1 MASNSKIFPL
11 KVERQQKQSLS
22 TTVEPE
28 PGIKAFL
35 PLKFMKIAKPAS
47 LPLVVDLRSKCPP
60 VYDQGNLGSCTAQA
74 CACTFSLLN
83 KNVFTPSR
91 LFIYYNERLIDNCVD
106 YDVGAY
112 LQDGIYSLVKF
123 GVCNEK
129 MWPHIISK
137 FAVKPPDACY
147 EAALNHQVLA
157 ALNVVQT
164 LGAMQTCL
172 AAGVPFIVAINVYS
186 SFLTQA
192 VSKTG
197 MVPMP
202 NYAKDQFLGGHA
214 VVCVGYDERRKMWL
228 MRNSW
233 GTRWGIKGYFYL
245 PYNYL
250 LDPMLSS
257 DIWNI
262 TDIENAGKVLVAPT
276 PSRTPLLIA
285 MEKSRHLRNMNIIR

>member
-1 MASNSKIFPL
+1 MANNSKIFPL
-11 KVERQQKQSLS
+11 KVERQQKQLS
-22 TTVEPE
+22 ATVEPE
-28 PGIKAFL
+28 PGGKAFL
-35 PLKFMKIAKPAS
+35 PLKFTKIAKPAK

-123 GVCNEK
+123 GVCNETL
-129 MWPHIISK
+129 WPHNISK

-157 ALNVVQT
+157 AMNVVQT
-164 LGAMQTCL
+164 LAAMQTCL

-186 SFLTQA
+186 SFLTTA

-202 NYAKDQFLGGHA
+202 NYTKDRFLGGHA
-214 VVCVGYDERRKMWL
+214 VVCVGYDERKKMWL

-257 DIWNI
+257 DIWNV
-262 TDIENAGKVLVAPT
+262 TDIENVGKVLVAPT
-276 PSRTPLLIA
+276 QVQTPLLIA
-285 MEKSRHLRNMNIIR
+285 MEKSRHLRNMPIVR

>member
-1 MASNSKIFPL
+1 MASNSKLFPL
-11 KVERQQKQSLS
+11 KVERQKALS
-22 TTVEPE
+22 TTVELE
-28 PGIKAFL
+28 PGMKSFL
-35 PLKFMKIAKPAS
+35 PLKFMKIAKPAK

-123 GVCNEK
+123 GVCNETL
-129 MWPHIISK
+129 WPHIISK

-164 LGAMQTCL
+164 LSAMQTCL
-172 AAGVPFIVAINVYS
+172 AAGVPFIVETSRPANLFTLS
-186 SFLTQA
+186 AEAAEAPEGPKARSWRAGARPKQRPGGQPA
-192 VSKTG
+192 KT
-197 MVPMP
+197 
-202 NYAKDQFLGGHA
+202 
-214 VVCVGYDERRKMWL
+214 
-228 MRNSW
+228 
-233 GTRWGIKGYFYL
+233 I
-245 PYNYL
+245 
-250 LDPMLSS
+250 
-257 DIWNI
+257 
-262 TDIENAGKVLVAPT
+262 
-276 PSRTPLLIA
+276 
-285 MEKSRHLRNMNIIR
+285 